1 MEKKEDNFDD
11 DFDDGIYAVPR
22 PKRCRNTAYA
32 ELHSRWRNIR

>member
-22 PKRCRNTAYA
+22 PKRLPQY
-32 ELHSRWRNIR
+32 SIRRIAQ